1 MAAKNKVWNID
12 VEGIPYKIEFEK
24 NKVIINNGTPLK
36 LKQLKKLSGS
46 TVETNYELPIE
57 NGDVVLHIRTSELIL
72 SYRNR
77 DCETGEEYVP
87 MTIPGWAWVFVV
99 LHALNFSLL
108 LGGAVGDHSGGDHTD
123 VEAHKGNDVGH
134 GDERGDQ
141 KGIGDSKQKQRNI
154 DHHRNDQRVD
164 QLALD
169 ETTEGTVSD
178 GADSRDALVY
188 QIAEECSTKLH
199 HLRIALFLGCQQIN
213 G

>member
-99 LHALNFSLL
+99 LHALNFFLL
-108 LGGAVGDHSGGDHTD
+108 LGGAVGGAIQGGVICLMLSISANPKKATG
-123 VEAHKGNDVGH
+123 VKVLFCA
-134 GDERGDQ
+134 
-141 KGIGDSKQKQRNI
+141 GIWIVSTI
-154 DHHRNDQRVD
+154 L
-164 QLALD
+164 QLL
-169 ETTEGTVSD
+169 
-178 GADSRDALVY
+178 LVVM
-188 QIAEECSTKLH
+188 
-199 HLRIALFLGCQQIN
+199 LFAAV
-213 G
+213 